1 MRPQPASLAEAH
13 DMVIS
18 HRLNLTI
25 RPVEHTAS
33 SFADCSAGVLHPK
46 QPGLLQRYLR
56 AVRRTWLLQ
65 SPRWAT
71 PVLHTPCFAHGSGLR
86 ITRAGGGELRENC
99 FV

>member
-1 MRPQPASLAEAH
+1 
-13 DMVIS
+13 MVIS
-18 HRLNLTI
+18 HRLSLTI

-71 PVLHTPCFAHGSGLR
+71 PVLHAGHPAQKPELSVYSGCCVHPASR
-86 ITRAGGGELRENC
+86 GRRQRNYSRAC
-99 FV
+99 AA